1 MKKSDLS
8 RIMSPITLCNL
19 AFFLDMLSHIVG
31 VPKRRPWTLNQFLEN
46 LYDRLNNRMIGFIKL
61 CF

>member
-46 LYDRLNNRMIGFIKL
+46 LYDRLNNLMIGFIKL